1 MNDMYSLAEF
11 APLSKLSLHKLMK
24 GQAVRVQHGHGLKLH
39 LSKVQHKKHKS
50 SMMKGK
56 GYNLTFD
63 PYQSQLHGQ
72 GFFED
77 LGRSFATN
85 IGKPLA
91 SGLIHQGIPMTLGAL
106 GGMAGSLPGSISFN
120 PVVAGLGGMAGE
132 QLGNYAGTKLA
143 DYVGSKTGYGLSDVL
158 KAIAPHA
165 KKAMIHVGKELG
177 KKALSKALEYAEQK
191 ALERGVSPEIIHHS
205 KKVAHHVASGHPID
219 EEHSVR
225 EVIEGGLKH
234 HPHYAK
240 VHQKMNEMFG
250 HGRML
255 IDEPFTARQAVDM
268 GGQFLKNPA
277 GTMGFGLKHKRK
289 AKKGGTLLID
299 QPFTAREAVDMGGQF
314 FKNPAGTMGFGLK
327 HKRKAKKGGTLLI
340 DEPITTRQIVDNAG
354 RFFKNPAGSLGFGL
368 KKHRHLHGSAL
379 MAAGY

>member
-1 MNDMYSLAEF
+1 MYSLAEF

-72 GFFED
+72 GFFDD

-106 GGMAGSLPGSISFN
+106 GGMAGALPGSISFN
-120 PVVAGLGGMAGE
+120 PVVAGLGGLAGE
-132 QLGNYAGTKLA
+132 QVGNYAGTKLA

-240 VHQKMNEMFG
+240 VHHKMNEMFG
-250 HGRML
+250 HGMGVDGRMH
-255 IDEPFTARQAVDM
+255 RY
-268 GGQFLKNPA
+268 GGA
-277 GTMGFGLKHKRK
+277 
-289 AKKGGTLLID
+289 
-299 QPFTAREAVDMGGQF
+299 
-314 FKNPAGTMGFGLK
+314 
-327 HKRKAKKGGTLLI
+327 LLI

-354 RFFKNPAGSLGFGL
+354 RFFKNPAGTMGFGMKKKKKVKKGGTLLIDQPFTARQAVDMGGQFIKNPAGSLGFGL